1 MGKQTSSMENLV
13 MDLSF
18 WKNKKVLIT
27 GHTGFK
33 GSWLALWLQQLG
45 AKVVGFSLDAPTSPN
60 LFTLAHVSQNMVSL
74 IGDIRDFNSL
84 ETVFTEHRPEIVF
97 HMAAQSLVRRS
108 YEDPRETYAT
118 NIMGTVNLFEAIR
131 ITKTTKAVVNV
142 TSDKCYENKESLIG
156 YREEDALGGYDPY
169 SNSKACAELI
179 TSAFRNSYYKNTEY
193 PCGLASARAGNVIG
207 GGDWAKD
214 RLIPDIVRSV
224 LNESELIVR
233 YPHALRPWQHVLEPL
248 YGYLQ
253 LARLLFLLPNDYAQ
267 AWNFGPEEHDI
278 KSVDWVI
285 HKVKQLWD
293 SKLCIQYASSPELH
307 ETSLLKLDSS
317 KAKRSLNWKPV
328 WNLENTLIKTVAWYR
343 AYEKGEDMRKMT
355 LRQIDEYHTDLL
367 LPSKPNEL
375 HQQVLSLN
383 TEIVG

>member
-1 MGKQTSSMENLV
+1 MENLV

-18 WKNKKVLIT
+18 WKNKKILIT

-45 AKVVGFSLDAPTSPN
+45 AEVIGFSLDAPSSPN
-60 LFTLAHVSQNMVSL
+60 LFTLAHVSQNMISL
-74 IGDIRDFNSL
+74 IGDVRDFDTLKN
-84 ETVFTEHRPEIVF
+84 VFIEHRPEIVF
-97 HMAAQSLVRRS
+97 HMAAQSLVRQS

-156 YREEDALGGYDPY
+156 YREEDSLGGYDPY

-179 TSAFRNSYYKNTEY
+179 TSAFRNSYYQNKEY

-214 RLIPDIVRSV
+214 RLIPDIVRSI
-224 LNESELIVR
+224 LSESEFLVR

-248 YGYLQ
+248 CGYLQ
-253 LARLLFLLPNDYAQ
+253 LAQLLFLLPDNYAQ
-267 AWNFGPEEHDI
+267 AWNFGPEEQDI
-278 KSVDWVI
+278 KSVDWII
-285 HKVKQLWD
+285 HRVKQLWD
-293 SKLCIQYASSPELH
+293 SKLCIRYISSPQLH

-317 KAKRSLNWKPV
+317 KAKRSLNWKPI
-328 WNLENTLIKTVAWYR
+328 WNLDKALLKTVAWYK
-343 AYEKGEDMRKMT
+343 AYEKAEDMRKMT
-355 LRQIDEYHTDLL
+355 MRQIEEYQTDIL
-367 LPSKPNEL
+367 SQSRINEL
-375 HQQVLSLN
+375 LQQVHSLN